1 MMQELTGRHF
11 LGPGGAKPIEA
22 RIAGAEIESGRC
34 LAEANPPATLPAI
47 RRFLAAYGGRQ

>member
-1 MMQELTGRHF
+1 MMQELRGRHF